1 MEMDLLKHRTGSAE
15 MAEPLTISSS
25 VLDLILLGSRVVVAR
40 VEVDGLWLRSIVS
53 WWPGCRRRRRSSWSS
68 VRRRGG
74 TRVVVVVGSVAI
86 VRSRCARTV
95 KSRPSWTLGSGRAGR
110 GEGLVVDGIVS
121 LRVKVKHVGEA
132 GRRLV
137 GWKNGLE
144 GHAKAN
150 CLIGKVKAR
159 GNKESEKGKRKWG
172 LLAFS
177 TA

>member
-15 MAEPLTISSS
+15 MAEPLPVASS
-25 VLDLILLGSRVVVAR
+25 VLDLVLLGPRVVVAR
-40 VEVDGLWLRSIVS
+40 VEVDRLRLRPIVGRR
-53 WWPGCRRRRRSSWSS
+53 PGCRRRGSSWSS

>member
-1 MEMDLLKHRTGSAE
+1 M
-15 MAEPLTISSS
+15 
-25 VLDLILLGSRVVVAR
+25 
-40 VEVDGLWLRSIVS
+40 
-53 WWPGCRRRRRSSWSS
+53 
-68 VRRRGG
+68 
-74 TRVVVVVGSVAI
+74 
-86 VRSRCARTV
+86 
-95 KSRPSWTLGSGRAGR
+95 GSGRAGR

-121 LRVKVKHVGEA
+121 LRVKVKHAGEA